1 MKSFCPTGMSG
12 MKFQQCILL
21 ENVTSSTGTDNLGK
35 CPNPMTIRIVTIG
48 KIANLKL
55 PAFHYK
61 VTDASPQRKFR
72 RSPASIGAT
81 VRN

>member
-1 MKSFCPTGMSG
+1 

-55 PAFHYK
+55 PVSPLA
-61 VTDASPQRKFR
+61 VDAVWFQSLTYDLFLL
-72 RSPASIGAT
+72 
-81 VRN
+81 